1 MVGTCEAF
9 TDTVLHQTGQGRQNV
24 DRRVDRL
31 SMKLTVQYD
40 LALGDIS
47 GKVRNRVGDVVVW
60 HGQDRDLGY
69 RTGASTDD
77 SRTLVKSCQFTVQ
90 ISRITFSGRNLT
102 FGGGN
107 LSHSLAEGGDVSQD
121 NQDVHAFFKSKIFS
135 SSEGNLRCQKTL
147 YNRVVGKVQKHY
159 NVVGSTAFLE
169 GPAEEFGYVVFN
181 AHCCKNNSEFLIG
194 VCAKGSLLNDLCSQ
208 LVMRKTVSGKDRQLL
223 AADQGG

>member
-69 RTGASTDD
+69 RTGAATDD
-77 SRTLVKSCQFTVQ
+77 SRTFVKGCKLAVQ

-102 FGGGN
+102 F
-107 LSHSLAEGGDVSQD
+107 
-121 NQDVHAFFKSKIFS
+121 
-135 SSEGNLRCQKTL
+135 
-147 YNRVVGKVQKHY
+147 
-159 NVVGSTAFLE
+159 
-169 GPAEEFGYVVFN
+169 
-181 AHCCKNNSEFLIG
+181 
-194 VCAKGSLLNDLCSQ
+194 
-208 LVMRKTVSGKDRQLL
+208 
-223 AADQGG
+223 